1 MTYAMHMSMQRTT
14 ILIPEELRQRL
25 VDEARR
31 RRVPQSALIRDALER
46 YLDERISGQPSVLGV
61 ADVEGVDA
69 RDAKAW
75 VREQW
80 ARDRPAP

>member
-1 MTYAMHMSMQRTT
+1 MHMPMERTT

-25 VDEARR
+25 VNEARR
-31 RRVPQSALIRDALER
+31 RKVPQSALIRHALER
-46 YLDERISGQPSVLGV
+46 YLDEQTGGQPSLLGV

-75 VREQW
+75 VRDQW
-80 ARDRPAP
+80 ARGKPTT